1 MKVLKKLS
9 RLEFSLVGLALHFL
23 DKETV
28 IEDLGSYS
36 NVVNTWLCVCTHYS
50 SKSAEE
56 WVT

>member
-28 IEDLGSYS
+28 SEDLASGSQ
-36 NVVNTWLCVCTHYS
+36 VCADWGETCM
-50 SKSAEE
+50 
-56 WVT
+56 VDLTVM